1 MHVMPRLEATVRAAL
16 GLTVVALGLCATT
29 ATSHAQLPLNPLVLT
44 KYLDPLPVPGTMP
57 AAGPNYYEIGAYQVQ
72 QQLHS
77 QLPPTTVWG
86 YGTSQ
91 ATAGYPAAT
100 IEAQCGVPL
109 DIKWTN
115 NLPQDHL
122 LGYAIDYTL
131 HMAGW
136 HMGMPTGEWTAGVPL
151 VTHVHGAEVE
161 PQSDGGPNAWFTQG
175 FAEKGSTWAKETYHY
190 ANDQLPATI
199 WYHDHALGITRLNVY
214 AGLAGFFMLR
224 DPAIEAPLNLP
235 SGPYEIPLV
244 IQDRMFF
251 DNGQLMY
258 PVGGD
263 NPAIH
268 PIWQPEFFGNVI
280 LANGKVWPYLNV
292 EPRKYRFRMLNG
304 SNARFYAM
312 QLVDNATGMP
322 GPGFWQIGS
331 DGGYLDAPVLIA
343 DPANPAATRLVM
355 APGERCD
362 VIVDFSAYAPGTVL
376 TLKNN
381 AKSPYPNG
389 AVVDPRTTGQ
399 IMQFRV
405 VPLTSPDLSAI
416 ATPGP
421 GYVEKLLPANA
432 TVTRTMT
439 LDEMMGPN
447 GPVMAMLN
455 NSMFDDPVTEI
466 PQVGSTEI
474 WRIVNTTGDAHPIHL
489 HLTQFQLLSRQ
500 RYQVSKYMRQYMM
513 GGPAPDPTRFLVGK
527 PLPAPADE
535 AGWKDTF
542 KMYPGEVTT
551 VIVRFSPQ
559 RRDQPAFT
567 FDATAEPGYVWHC
580 HILEHEDNEMMR
592 PYKLQTPLVQQ
603 AAMAP
608 VTEEAAVVV
617 LADEAPMVRCAKSPA
632 VGRADLQFRLPRGG
646 DASLRVYG
654 VDGRLVKVLAEGTFN
669 PGTHA
674 VAWGA
679 DDESGARVPAGI
691 YFVSLETGGVRM
703 NSRIV
708 LTR

>member
-1 MHVMPRLEATVRAAL
+1 MPMLPSRLPGIRLIRSCAAL
-16 GLTVVALGLCATT
+16 AVLLAALAAPAT
-29 ATSHAQLPLNPLVLT
+29 AQLPLNPLTLT
-44 KYLDPLPVPGTMP
+44 KYMDPLPIPGPMP
-57 AAGPNYYEIGAYQVQ
+57 MAGPNYYEIGAYQVQ

-91 ATAGYPAAT
+91 ATASYPAAT

-109 DIKWTN
+109 DILWTN
-115 NLPQDHL
+115 HLPNEHL

-131 HMAGW
+131 HMVGY
-136 HMGMPTGEWTAGVPL
+136 HMGMPTGEWTAGIPI

-161 PQSDGGPNAWFTQG
+161 PQSDGGPDAWFTQG
-175 FAEKGSTWAKETYHY
+175 WAEKGKGWTKQTYHY

-214 AGLAGFFMLR
+214 AGLAGYYILR
-224 DPAIEAPLNLP
+224 DPAVEAPLNLP
-235 SGPYEIPLV
+235 CGAYEIPLA
-244 IQDRMFF
+244 IQDKMFF
-251 DNGQLMY
+251 DDGRLMY

-263 NPAIH
+263 NPDIH
-268 PIWQPEFFGNVI
+268 PIWQPEFFGNVVMV
-280 LANGKVWPYLNV
+280 NGKVWPFLNV

-312 QLVDNATGMP
+312 QMFDNATGMP

-343 DPANPAATRLVM
+343 DPNDPASGRLVM
-355 APGERCD
+355 APGERAD
-362 VIVDFSAYAPGTVL
+362 VVVDFSGYAPGTVF

-381 AKSPYPNG
+381 AKSPFPNG
-389 AVVDPRTTGQ
+389 AVVDPQTTGQ

-405 VPLTSPDLSAI
+405 VPLTGPDNSSI
-416 ATPGP
+416 ACPGP
-421 GYVEKLLPANA
+421 GYVEKLNPADA
-432 TVTRTMT
+432 TRTRTLT

-447 GPVMAMLN
+447 GPTMAMLN
-455 NSMFDDPVTEI
+455 NTMWDDPVTEI
-466 PQVGSTEI
+466 PEVGSTEI

-489 HLTQFQLLSRQ
+489 HLVQFQLLSRQ
-500 RYQVSKYMRQYMM
+500 KYQVSKYMRQYMM

-527 PLPAPADE
+527 PQPAPADE

-551 VIVRFSPQ
+551 VIVRFAPQ
-559 RRDQPAFT
+559 RSEQPVFA

-592 PYKLQTPLVQQ
+592 PYKLQAPLVPQ
-603 AAMAP
+603 AALAP
-608 VTEEAAVVV
+608 VTGEEAALV
-617 LADEAPMVRCAKSPA
+617 AEEPATVRCAKNPSA
-632 VGRADLQFRLPRGG
+632 GRADLQFRLPRAGE
-646 DASLRVYG
+646 ASLRVYG

-669 PGTHA
+669 SGTHA

-691 YFVSLETGGVRM
+691 YFVSLEANGVRT

>member
-1 MHVMPRLEATVRAAL
+1 MSLTPNLGRSGRAAL
-16 GLTVVALGLCATT
+16 AFALALVAACVTT
-29 ATSHAQLPLNPLVLT
+29 GASFAQLPLNPLTLT
-44 KYLDPLPVPGTMP
+44 KYMDPLPIPGPMP
-57 AAGPNYYEIGAYQVQ
+57 MAGPNYYEIGAYQVT

-91 ATAGYPAAT
+91 ANASYPAAT

-115 NLPQDHL
+115 HLPQEHL

-131 HMAGW
+131 HMAGY
-136 HMGMPTGEWTAGVPL
+136 HMGEPTGEWTAGVPI

-161 PQSDGGPNAWFTQG
+161 PQSDGGPNGWFTQDYTQR
-175 FAEKGSTWAKETYHY
+175 GSSWSKETYHY

-199 WYHDHALGITRLNVY
+199 WYHDHVLGLTRLNVY
-214 AGLAGFFMLR
+214 AGLAGYYLLR

-235 SGPYEIPLV
+235 SGAYEVPLA
-244 IQDRMFF
+244 IQDKMFF
-251 DNGQLMY
+251 DNGQLLY

-280 LANGKVWPYLNV
+280 MVNGKVWPYLNV

-312 QLVDNATGMP
+312 QMVDNATGMP

-331 DGGYLDAPVLIA
+331 DGGYLDTPVLIA
-343 DPANPAATRLVM
+343 DPNNPAATRLVM

-362 VIVDFSAYAPGTVL
+362 VIVDFSGYAPGTVF

-389 AVVDPRTTGQ
+389 AVVDPQTTGQ

-405 VPLTSPDLSAI
+405 VPLTAPDNSSI
-416 ATPGP
+416 RTPGP
-421 GYVEKLLPANA
+421 GYVEKLQPANA

-455 NSMFDDPVTEI
+455 NSMWDDPVTEI
-466 PQVGSTEI
+466 PAVGSTEI

-489 HLTQFQLLSRQ
+489 HLVQFQLLSRQ
-500 RYQVSKYMRQYMM
+500 KYQVSKYMRAYMM
-513 GGPAPDPTRFLVGK
+513 GGPAPDPTRYLTGK
-527 PLPAPADE
+527 AQPAPPEE

-551 VIVRFSPQ
+551 VIVRFAPQ
-559 RRDQPAFT
+559 RSSVSQFA

-580 HILEHEDNEMMR
+580 HIIEHEDNEMMR
-592 PYKLQTPLVQQ
+592 PYKLQAPL
-603 AAMAP
+603 AP
-608 VTEEAAVVV
+608 QFANAPALEEAPIVPVEDATALRFGPNPVN
-617 LADEAPMVRCAKSPA
+617 
-632 VGRADLQFRLPRGG
+632 GRADVQFRLTQAGQG
-646 DASLRVYG
+646 SLRVYG
-654 VDGRLVKVLAEGTFN
+654 VDGRLVKIVAEGEFSAGLHN
-669 PGTHA
+669 A
-674 VAWGA
+674 SWGS
-679 DDESGARVPAGI
+679 DDERGLRVPSGI
-691 YFVSLETGGVRM
+691 YFLRLESKGV
-703 NSRIV
+703 NS
-708 LTR
+708 TRRVVVAR